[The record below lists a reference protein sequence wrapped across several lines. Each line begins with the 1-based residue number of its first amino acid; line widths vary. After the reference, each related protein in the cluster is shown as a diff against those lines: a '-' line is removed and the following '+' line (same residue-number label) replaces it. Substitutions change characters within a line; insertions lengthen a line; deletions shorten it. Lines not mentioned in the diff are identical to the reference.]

1 MKNLIPKSINKSK
14 LTVWRNVSLIDILIV
29 IGWVALTGLFVF
41 GLPLNDWQ
49 KLLATALLAIFVI
62 PLIVTMQPGIKGWN
76 ALILLF
82 KHCAMIKN
90 YQKDT
95 KNDTSLLV
103 PYDQVVGEYFV
114 QTQKINGKQ
123 NLVGCLRVKGFD
135 LTLLNP
141 EEQELRLRDLQ
152 DAFKFTDFP
161 ITILKLE
168 KPLDFKKTVKYYQK
182 QLAKLKQVYEAKQI
196 KETAFLARQTQLKAL
211 IKNLEKDLV
220 TTSEGIKTKKCFY
233 VFVYGKNTEVLT
245 ENMNLL
251 AAKLV
256 NGNFICEWLNNYEV
270 VQNLA
275 LIWNPYQKPITKK
288 QFDQHKHNLSA
299 LLRFTKFQLHKTYFV
314 TDQLHYGINGI
325 YDYPLLISDLW
336 GAALACNEQT
346 MIWNINPVDHQHM
359 KVALN
364 KAINN
369 AYTKQVMTKSHIN
382 RSENN
387 YEIEAYQQL
396 IEEING
402 ANEIIKNV
410 DVLFLSY
417 GTNLKVLKQA
427 QARLKKS
434 LQEMDM
440 KFNSLMYRQLD
451 AFNGLLPKN
460 YDPLLMKFGR
470 EMPSASLA
478 AAFPFMTGGL
488 NDEKGMYLG
497 QSNIADPILFD
508 PFKLDSKRKNH
519 NQIII
524 GTSGAG
530 KSFTTKKMIAFH
542 LNMGRNVI
550 VIDPEREYQSLAHY
564 YHGQWIDTGDAS
576 SGRINPLQVLD
587 NNFKELA
594 EFKAKVANAVEE
606 TMDEQNSA
614 PVSNHL
620 RLLTQWFKTL
630 YPDFNDREFNCLVK
644 YLKQLYQKWGITN
657 ETDVTWLKSSD
668 FPTMSDLYQTL
679 IAAYQVAPDP
689 LLKEF
694 IDIISTD
701 FLNDGKYERLWN
713 GPTTLTFNNQF
724 VVYDVLTLFEQDES
738 KVTAAQLHLVLAVVK
753 AEVKHNRFRSNNEI
767 VIIVDEAHLAIDKDN
782 PAALN
787 FMYQMVKRIRKYQGA
802 IIITTQNLNDFTGT
816 EDIKKKTTAMIN
828 NTQYSL
834 ILNLAPQDLKDVA
847 DLYRSYGGLT
857 ATERDYIARANQGQ
871 ALFVV
876 SGYQR
881 HCVNIEATK
890 KEQEGF

>member
-29 IGWVALTGLFVF
+29 IGWVALTSLFIF

-49 KLLATALLAIFVI
+49 KLLATTLLAMFVI

-103 PYDQVVGEYFV
+103 PYDRVVGEYFV

-168 KPLDFKKTVKYYQK
+168 KPLNFKKTVKYYQT
-182 QLAKLKQVYEAKQI
+182 QLAKLKQAYEAKHI
-196 KETAFLARQTQLKAL
+196 KEPAFRARQTQLKAL
-211 IKNLEKDLV
+211 IKNLAKDLV
-220 TTSEGIKTKKCFY
+220 TTSEGIKTKKYFY
-233 VFVYGKNTEVLT
+233 VFVYAKNSEDLA

-256 NGNFICEWLNNYEV
+256 NGNFICEWLTNYEL

-275 LIWNPYQKPITKK
+275 LIWNPYQEPITKK
-288 QFDQHKHNLSA
+288 QFDQHKHNLSQ
-299 LLRFTKFQLHKTYFV
+299 LLRFGTFQLHKTYFV
-314 TDQLHYGINGI
+314 ADQLHYGINGI

-470 EMPSASLA
+470 EMPSATLA

-497 QSNIADPILFD
+497 QSNIADPIVFD
-508 PFKLDSKRKNH
+508 PFQLDQKRKNH

-550 VIDPEREYQSLAHY
+550 VIDPEREYQNLAKFY
-564 YHGQWIDTGDAS
+564 QGQWIDTGDAS

-594 EFKAKVANAVEE
+594 EFKAKVANAVEAV
-606 TMDEQNSA
+606 MDEQNSA

-644 YLKQLYQKWGITN
+644 HLKQLYQKWGITN

-679 IAAYQVAPDP
+679 IAAYQVAPDA

-881 HCVNIEATK
+881 HCVTIEATK